1 MGGNSGDLSEVAH
14 DAGQDCC
21 CWKEGINTIVSMH
34 ICAYM
39 YALGDNKEKKEK
51 GATRPTGAAA
61 ADTSEFFLRREREG
75 ERNTREKRDGPTRE
89 LPNQHNSTVHS

>member
-61 ADTSEFFLRREREG
+61 AEADTSEFF
-75 ERNTREKRDGPTRE
+75 
-89 LPNQHNSTVHS
+89 